1 MIIENIHP
9 LWIICI
15 IIRIGLIFLTR
26 YLFKNNNILSKLILL
41 IIAIG
46 FIYQSLYGSNN
57 EIQVAKVFW
66 HETRYV
72 HGMFYILSS
81 LTYLIK
87 NNLNMSS
94 FILLIDLITSLLYRF
109 IFSK

>member
-15 IIRIGLIFLTR
+15 IVRIGLIFLTR

-66 HETRYV
+66 HEARFF
-72 HGMFYILSS
+72 HGILYLVS

-94 FILLIDLITSLLYRF
+94 FILLIYTEIWHYCCTITIL
-109 IFSK
+109 